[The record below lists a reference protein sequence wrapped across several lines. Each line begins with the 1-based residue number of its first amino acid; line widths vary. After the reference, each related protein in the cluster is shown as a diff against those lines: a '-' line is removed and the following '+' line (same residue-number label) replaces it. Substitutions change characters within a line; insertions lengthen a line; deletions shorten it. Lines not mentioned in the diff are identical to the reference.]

1 MKNVFLAPSDWIPF
15 YCHKVIFSIPLKGS
29 GGRFNNSNLGGGK
42 WGWRNGFYMPQ
53 VKAKAIPIQAW
64 TDPEVSRRMKF
75 PNFKTIGT

>member
-1 MKNVFLAPSDWIPF
+1 
-15 YCHKVIFSIPLKGS
+15 
-29 GGRFNNSNLGGGK
+29 
-42 WGWRNGFYMPQ
+42 MPQ